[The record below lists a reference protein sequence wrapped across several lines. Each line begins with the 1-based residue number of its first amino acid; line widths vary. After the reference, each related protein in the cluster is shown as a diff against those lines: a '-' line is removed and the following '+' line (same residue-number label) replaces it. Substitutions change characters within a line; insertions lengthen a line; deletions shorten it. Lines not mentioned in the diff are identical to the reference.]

1 MSATLLRAVGAS
13 LFFLGII
20 LSGFWLS
27 RSGRPLNVALSTL
40 HKLVSLAAGVF
51 LIITVIRLNTVTPL
65 SAIEWIVVVVTG
77 LFFLGAAATGGI
89 LSTDNPVPPAAV
101 LRLHQIIPFLTLIS
115 TAVMLYLLL
124 GRT

>member
-1 MSATLLRAVGAS
+1 MSATLLRAVGAG
-13 LFFLGII
+13 LFFLGVF

-27 RSGRPLNVALSTL
+27 RSGRPLNMAISTL
-40 HKLVSLAAGVF
+40 HKLVSLAASVF
-51 LIITVIRLNTVTPL
+51 LVMTIVRLNTVTPL
-65 SAIEWIVVVVTG
+65 SAIEWIAIVVTG
-77 LFFLGAAATGGI
+77 LLFLGDAATGAI
-89 LSTDNPVPPAAV
+89 LSTDNPVPPAV